1 MHRLP
6 PFPGLV
12 AFDAVLRHASVTRAA
27 AELGLTQSAVS
38 HRLRGL
44 EDYFGAPLLE
54 RLNPGLRPTPA
65 GERLAQDLAPLLG
78 TLAGLRERVACGR
91 APRPFRIGVSNALL
105 AWWLSPRLPDLAAAF
120 PAVAIEV
127 TTRESN
133 PWDGRPGTVP
143 DETDLALLWIPR
155 EGQASG
161 RCELSFPVETVFPV
175 VAPVL
180 RRACPGRDWRRL
192 PRLGKGRAAD
202 GIGNEWSWVT
212 WLGDDGVR
220 PPAMR
225 FRDIGAALQ
234 AAQDGNGIVLA
245 RSLLVADAL
254 RRRRLTRLVRVP
266 EMRPSSKVQVARWSD
281 RADTVAPAMAAWL
294 VAAAE
299 TTLGR

>member
-78 TLAGLRERVACGR
+78 TLAGLRERVAGGR
-91 APRPFRIGVSNALL
+91 APRPFRIGVGNALL

-127 TTRESN
+127 TTRENN

-143 DETDLALLWIPR
+143 EETDLALLWIPR
-155 EGQASG
+155 ERPVRAGLSG
-161 RCELSFPVETVFPV
+161 RDRLPG
-175 VAPVL
+175 
-180 RRACPGRDWRRL
+180 RRARAA
-192 PRLGKGRAAD
+192 PRLSGPGLAPAAAARQGAGRRRHRQRM
-202 GIGNEWSWVT
+202 V
-212 WLGDDGVR
+212 LGD
-220 PPAMR
+220 
-225 FRDIGAALQ
+225 
-234 AAQDGNGIVLA
+234 
-245 RSLLVADAL
+245 
-254 RRRRLTRLVRVP
+254 
-266 EMRPSSKVQVARWSD
+266 VAR
-281 RADTVAPAMAAWL
+281 
-294 VAAAE
+294 
-299 TTLGR
+299 G